1 MDSISLLDISS
12 YLKVVVPKGCTIKI
26 LWPMQDMKNTYVY
39 SDAYI
44 SFENKLEHQTQNN
57 SNLSFDVER
66 DSVVTQKRYY
76 PPKCSH
82 ELKVEFDQKLAF
94 YSEETSMD
102 GTRCCIEIIVNKAGV
117 HVKRFNNIT
126 LKDNAGEDF
135 DDRNGLGDEDE
146 SLKVLFSDD
155 NSSEDSDESLT
166 PSSTNTITAQ
176 VNTPAAGY
184 YKLGPNLDIVF
195 RYGYCR
201 SSSSR
206 SKETFTCVKS
216 PFSLTNSTRVY
227 LDNL

>member
-1 MDSISLLDISS
+1 MESISLLDLSS
-12 YLKVVVPKGCTIKI
+12 YLKVVVPKGGTIKL
-26 LWPMQDMKNTYVY
+26 LWPMQNMKNTYVY

-44 SFENKLEHQTQNN
+44 SFENKLEHQARSD
-57 SNLSFDVER
+57 SNLSFNVER
-66 DSVVTQKRYY
+66 DSVVTQKGYY

-82 ELKVEFDQKLAF
+82 ELNVEFDHKLAF

-102 GTRCCIEIIVNKAGV
+102 GTRSCIEIIVNKAGV

-135 DDRNGLGDEDE
+135 DGRNGLGDEGE
-146 SLKVLFSDD
+146 SLKALLSDE

-176 VNTPAAGY
+176 ANILAGY
-184 YKLGPNLDIVF
+184 YRLGPNLDIVF
-195 RYGYCR
+195 KYSYC
-201 SSSSR
+201 SPGVSSSR
-206 SKETFTCVKS
+206 QTFTCVKS
-216 PFSLTNSTRVY
+216 PFSSTNSTRVY